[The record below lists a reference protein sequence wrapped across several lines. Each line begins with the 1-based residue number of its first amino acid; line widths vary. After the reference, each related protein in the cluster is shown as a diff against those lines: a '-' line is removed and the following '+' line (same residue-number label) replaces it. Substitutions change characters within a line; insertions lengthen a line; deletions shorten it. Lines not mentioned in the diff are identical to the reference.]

1 MAVDRARMASTRRA
15 RVRRPTSGVDLLALA
30 GAAIGFLAILG
41 GSALEGLSVAG
52 LANLPAAVIVLGG
65 TLGAVILQTPA
76 ATLRGALQRLR
87 WVVTPPPA
95 DLEYLADRMSDW
107 SRQVRRGGLVS
118 LEEIANQE
126 KDPFVRAGAQ
136 MVADGGD
143 IGALQRTLELENEH
157 RLGADLAAAGVFRSM
172 GGYAPTIGIVGA
184 VLGLIQVMGHLDDP
198 SELGVGIATAFV
210 ATIYGVGSANL
221 VFLPLA
227 DRLRA
232 IAEIQWQRRAMV
244 VEGLVCLSEGEHPNR
259 IRARL
264 NGYLAGMG

>member
-1 MAVDRARMASTRRA
+1 MAVERTRLPAAARGRRSSA
-15 RVRRPTSGVDLLALA
+15 PPRIDLLALA
-30 GAAIGFLAILG
+30 GAAIGFFAILG
-41 GSALEGLSVAG
+41 GSALEGLSPAG

-76 ATLRGALQRLR
+76 ATLRGAWQRLR
-87 WVVTPPPA
+87 WVAAPPPV
-95 DLEYLADRMSDW
+95 DLERLAERIADW

-118 LEEIANQE
+118 LEEIAATE
-126 KDPFVRAGAQ
+126 RDPFVRAGIQ

-143 IGALQRTLELENEH
+143 VAGVRRTLELENDH

-184 VLGLIQVMGHLDDP
+184 VLGLIQVMGHLSDP
-198 SELGVGIATAFV
+198 DELGIGIATAFV

-232 IAEIQWQRRAMV
+232 LAEAQWHRRAMV
-244 VEGLVCLSEGEHPNR
+244 LEGLICLTEGEHPSR

-264 NGYLAGMG
+264 NGYLV

>member
-1 MAVDRARMASTRRA
+1 MDV
-15 RVRRPTSGVDLLALA
+15 LAIA
-30 GAAIGFLAILG
+30 GAALGFLAIIG

-65 TLGAVILQTPA
+65 TFGAVVLQTPA
-76 ATLRGALQRLR
+76 ATLRRAWNRLR
-87 WVVTPPPA
+87 WVATPPP
-95 DLEYLADRMSDW
+95 LELERLIDRIGDW

-118 LEEIANQE
+118 LEEIAGSE
-126 KDPFVRAGAQ
+126 RDPFIRAGIQ
-136 MVADGGD
+136 MVADGSD
-143 IGALQRTLELENEH
+143 LASMRRTLELENDT
-157 RLGADLAAAGVFRSM
+157 RLGTDLAAAQVYRSM

-198 SELGVGIATAFV
+198 DQLGIGIATAFI

-232 IAEIQWQRRAMV
+232 IAEGQWQRRAMV
-244 VEGLVCLSEGEHPNR
+244 LEGLMCLTEGEHPSR

-264 NGYLAGMG
+264 NGYLSGW

>member
-1 MAVDRARMASTRRA
+1 MAAERGRPTTAPRTRA
-15 RVRRPTSGVDLLALA
+15 RRPTSGIDLLALA
-30 GAAIGFLAILG
+30 GAALGFLAIIG
-41 GSALEGLSVAG
+41 GSALEGLSLSG

-76 ATLRGALQRLR
+76 ATLRGAWARLR
-87 WVVTPPPA
+87 WVAAPPA
-95 DLEYLADRMSDW
+95 VELERLAERVADW

-118 LEEIANQE
+118 LEEIAGKE
-126 KDPFVRAGAQ
+126 RDPFIRAGLQ

-143 IGALQRTLELENEH
+143 VAVLQRTLELENEH

-198 SELGVGIATAFV
+198 DQLGIGIATAFV

-232 IAEIQWQRRAMV
+232 IAEGQWQRRAMV
-244 VEGLVCLSEGEHPNR
+244 LEGLLCLTEGEHPGK
-259 IRARL
+259 IRSRL
-264 NGYLAGMG
+264 GAYFAGQ